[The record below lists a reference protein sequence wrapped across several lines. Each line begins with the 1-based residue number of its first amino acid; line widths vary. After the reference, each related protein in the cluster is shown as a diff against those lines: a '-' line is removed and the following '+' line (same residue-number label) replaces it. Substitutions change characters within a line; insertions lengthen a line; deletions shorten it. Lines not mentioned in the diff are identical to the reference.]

1 MSMNRFEAL
10 HALGL
15 EENATDDDVRL
26 AYYGLEKAVEA
37 FDFSDAEHI
46 GRQVERMINHASE
59 AKTFL
64 LKARNKT
71 AARKVQS
78 YQERPRGKVSVTPA
92 QEKTTRLHGLERLR
106 TLLVGFLD
114 TQLTHRRTSIFILI
128 GCVVVSF
135 ITIRYLRGMPR
146 IVVFCVLA
154 AIAVAGSTLLT
165 GSSKQIRLARGHV
178 EEVDAAIA
186 ELRRELGLDPDEKT
200 AEADA
205 VSQLLPDGASVEPVD
220 AEALEGKYLPQ
231 QGSEAEA
238 SGATGRK
245 RRGWPRKRK
254 RSGEA

>member
-37 FDFSDAEHI
+37 FDFSDAERI
-46 GRQVERMINHASE
+46 DRQVERMISHALE

-78 YQERPRGKVSVTPA
+78 YQEHPRGKVSVTPVE
-92 QEKTTRLHGLERLR
+92 EKTTRLHGLERLR
-106 TLLVGFLD
+106 NLLIAFLD
-114 TQLTHRRTSIFILI
+114 QELTYRRTSISILV
-128 GCVVVSF
+128 GCIVVSF
-135 ITIRYLRGMPR
+135 ITIRYLHGMPR

-165 GSSKQIRLARGHV
+165 GSSKQIQLARGHV
-178 EEVDAAIA
+178 AEVDEAIA
-186 ELRRELGLDPDEKT
+186 GLRQELGLDPDEET

-220 AEALEGKYLPQ
+220 AEALEGKALPQ
-231 QGSEAEA
+231 GAAE
-238 SGATGRK
+238 K
-245 RRGWPRKRK
+245 RRGWRR
-254 RSGEA
+254 RRRRGGED